1 MRCRPQIQP
10 SLRLHT
16 VLFVVLVGS
25 LSNDDGDGYEN
36 VTGKVNSRWLNLY
49 RVYFISFNSSN
60 VGKCLWSWILK
71 DCIKVQGKENK
82 IVVLCSRPQQNVK
95 SGVFHIVVVQ
105 RRQTEKYHTKKR
117 DARVKLLFCQT
128 KPIGL
133 LPFSMPSPSSLLSL
147 IYPRDLRE
155 PVYRIL
161 FIYLPV
167 YLFVYIFIYLHVFMK
182 KKSALDLSVDVIE
195 HDSTIWGHHF
205 YISSWRR
212 DRHFTWSSEP
222 RQGLAA
228 CRTKTVPSF
237 LS

>member
-1 MRCRPQIQP
+1 MLP
-10 SLRLHT
+10 SSTKR
-16 VLFVVLVGS
+16 
-25 LSNDDGDGYEN
+25 EI
-36 VTGKVNSRWLNLY
+36 R
-49 RVYFISFNSSN
+49 R
-60 VGKCLWSWILK
+60 
-71 DCIKVQGKENK
+71 
-82 IVVLCSRPQQNVK
+82 
-95 SGVFHIVVVQ
+95 FHIVVVQ
-105 RRQTEKYHTKKR
+105 RRQTEKYHAKKR
-117 DARVKLLFCQT
+117 DARAKLLFCQT

-133 LPFSMPSPSSLLSL
+133 LPFSLPSPSSLLSL
-147 IYPRDLRE
+147 LYPRDLRE

-222 RQGLAA
+222 REGLAA